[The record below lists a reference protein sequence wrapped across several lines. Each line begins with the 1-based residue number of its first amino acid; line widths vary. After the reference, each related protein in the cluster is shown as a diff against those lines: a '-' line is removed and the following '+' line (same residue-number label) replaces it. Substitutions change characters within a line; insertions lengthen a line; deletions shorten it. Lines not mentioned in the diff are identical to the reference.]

1 LRFGIAIHP
10 EQAPEIYL
18 EGATLRHATLSRE
31 HHGPRAVLNAVERV
45 ASDTDARRLAVRSE
59 LVLAEGQLRDYQERL
74 GKPFPHH
81 AYQADLT
88 ELRDRLKLALSAT
101 ISSATTPSEPG
112 TEPTITAL
120 ELADLIRALKDKQTL
135 DSPPQAA
142 RLGTRSPTA
151 ERPVT
156 ARIRERREESLS
168 TVSISDGDPPPSTS
182 QPEADLPIEGRFA
195 LNPEATSS
203 A

>member
-1 LRFGIAIHP
+1 M
-10 EQAPEIYL
+10 
-18 EGATLRHATLSRE
+18 
-31 HHGPRAVLNAVERV
+31 
-45 ASDTDARRLAVRSE
+45 
-59 LVLAEGQLRDYQERL
+59 AEGQLRDYQERL

-101 ISSATTPSEPG
+101 TPSG
-112 TEPTITAL
+112 TSPSESGSVPTVTAQ
-120 ELADLIRALKDKQTL
+120 ELAELIRALKDKQTL

-156 ARIRERREESLS
+156 ARIRERLPGP
-168 TVSISDGDPPPSTS
+168 DGMSQERVPAAHAPP
-182 QPEADLPIEGRFA
+182 AA
-195 LNPEATSS
+195 SS
-203 A
+203 R